1 MATKKSAKSSA
12 TDKKNDKKAIK
23 EVFDDAAIMMEEPK
37 SKGEKG
43 DYDYVQMGN
52 GKDSLQGYVAIL
64 LVKKALEAQEER
76 LSKRFKNVDAFT
88 YFHKQVVKTGA
99 QPAPVLGVEENASA
113 QFQCRKKPNF
123 DETVAKMLADAGV
136 NCERAEQIP
145 ERFVINPVLLED
157 QVMMGKF
164 AVAIQGLGLDYQVVV
179 KQQPKYKFN
188 VTEETY
194 LQISKIKDSELRSR
208 LLASISIIAVAQPQL
223 ATVDGDV
230 IAAALDILREK
241 NILGD

>member
-1 MATKKSAKSSA
+1 MASKKPAKSPA
-12 TDKKNDKKAIK
+12 TDKKTDDKRAIK
-23 EVFDDAAIMMEEPK
+23 EVFGDAAIMEEPAK
-37 SKGEKG
+37 SKEEKG
-43 DYDYVQMGN
+43 DYVQMGN

-76 LSKRFKNVDAFT
+76 LSKRLKNVDAFT
-88 YFHKQVVKTGA
+88 YFHNQVVKTGA
-99 QPAPVLGVEENASA
+99 QPEPVIGVEENASA

-123 DETVAKMLADAGV
+123 DENVAKMLADAGV

-145 ERFVINPVLLED
+145 ERFVINPLLLED
-157 QVMMGKF
+157 QAMMGKL
-164 AVAIQGLGLDYQVVV
+164 AVAIQGLRLDYQVVI

-188 VTEETY
+188 VTKETY

-223 ATVDGDV
+223 DVDGDV